1 MKLAYTA
8 YDRAGRKVAETLE
21 AVSIDEASESLRK
34 QGLFV
39 VSIAEEARAA
49 LRKRPLGVLPKAPTW
64 GGRKRLKHVA
74 ALARQMSVL
83 VSTGTPLTEALAS
96 MERQAEPGSAWHAA
110 LLDIRRRVE
119 EGTSLSKALQPHA
132 DHFDAVAR
140 SLIAAGEEGGQLPTM
155 LDRLAKLTRQQVKIR
170 GQISGALVYP
180 SLLVVIS
187 IGVVAVML
195 GFVMPRF
202 EGMFASL
209 GAQLPP
215 TTKILLGTSAW
226 FRTNWYWVVASGLA
240 AAIGGWTW
248 SQSPSGRRTLDRL
261 VIALPIFGPV
271 VRAFATARLCR
282 VIGVLV
288 EGRVPLLDALVLA
301 REASG
306 NAIYADLVS
315 HAEDAVTK
323 GEVMSGV
330 FQRSGLLVPGVCEA
344 MKSGE
349 KSGQLGPV
357 LTTVADAL
365 DEDNEVA
372 VKALTSLIEPLILLA
387 LGLVV
392 GAMAM
397 SMFLPLFD
405 LTAAGGGGAQ

>member
-96 MERQAEPGSAWHAA
+96 MERQAEPGSAWHTA

-288 EGRVPLLDALVLA
+288 EGRVPLLEALVLA

-306 NAIYADLVS
+306 NAIYADLVL